1 MGAQQSDMSV
11 TAVGETDLSTPEKFH
26 LEHVRALVSSLSPRM
41 QTRARSQ
48 ACARASAHTNAAHTN
63 AACTRACARVHTL
76 THPYTHTHTHTHTQ
90 RRSFIDNH
98 HDFGMD
104 KATFKEFVTEAL
116 PTAADSAT
124 LLWERFDTNRT
135 KMVNALEVSTAL
147 FGTR

>member
-1 MGAQQSDMSV
+1 MFISTCVLSV
-11 TAVGETDLSTPEKFH
+11 SIVKFYFVAKVTIKFCH
-26 LEHVRALVSSLSPRM
+26 YFGVI
-41 QTRARSQ
+41 
-48 ACARASAHTNAAHTN
+48 C
-63 AACTRACARVHTL
+63 TL